1 MRYGEVLQ
9 MLITEIIREKRD
21 GRELSDEAIVEFLQR
36 YVADEVPDYQ
46 AAALLMAIFLQG
58 MNPRELA
65 TWTDTMVRSG
75 KVMDWSHLS
84 ANPVDKHSSGG
95 VGDKISIP
103 LAPLVAAAGAT
114 VPMMAGRGLGHTGGT
129 LDKLEAIPGLR
140 TRLSET
146 EFRNTVEQFG
156 FAIVGQTREIAP
168 ADRKLYAL
176 RDVTSTIESDPL
188 IASSIMSKK
197 IAEGVRGL
205 VLDVKTGSGAF
216 LADAE
221 RAKRVAAMM
230 AGIGKAAGCT
240 VHAFITQMGQPLGQ
254 AVGHANEIRESI
266 EILRGEGPADVRELT
281 LTLGAD
287 MLVLARIAS
296 DEQQARQKLLDVL
309 ESGAALERF
318 AAVVTSQGGDRSYID
333 DPGKLEMSTE
343 IHEVRAPRTGWLQYD
358 DCRAIGEA
366 CLLLGGGRTRQD
378 DEIDPGVG
386 LEILAKTGDKL
397 QADQPWCR
405 IHARNRKGLEEAIE
419 RLKHAVS
426 IHEDEVAR
434 MPLVLGKVRS
444 DEV

>member
-1 MRYGEVLQ
+1 

-21 GRELSDEAIVEFLQR
+21 GRELSDEAIVEFLTR
-36 YVADEVPDYQ
+36 YVADDVPDYQ
-46 AAALLMAIFLQG
+46 ASALLMAIFLQG
-58 MNPRELA
+58 MSARELA
-65 TWTDTMVRSG
+65 TWTDTMVSSG

-84 ANPVDKHSSGG
+84 PNPVDKHSSGG

-140 TRLSET
+140 TRLSES
-146 EFRNTVEQFG
+146 EFRNTVERYG

-216 LADAE
+216 LADPE
-221 RAKRVAAMM
+221 RARRVAALM
-230 AGIGKAAGCT
+230 AGIGKSAGCT
-240 VHAFITQMGQPLGQ
+240 VHAYITQMGQPLGR

-266 EILRGEGPADVRELT
+266 EVLRGEGPADVRELT
-281 LTLGAD
+281 LTLGSD
-287 MLVLARIAS
+287 MLVLARIAKNT
-296 DEQQARQKLLDVL
+296 DEARQKLIEVLD
-309 ESGAALERF
+309 SGAALERF
-318 AAVVTSQGGDRSYID
+318 ADVVVSQGGDRKCID
-333 DPGKLEMSTE
+333 DPSCLAISDE
-343 IHEVRAPRTGWLQYD
+343 IHEITAPQAGWLQYD

-366 CLLLGGGRTRQD
+366 CLLLGGGRTRQE
-378 DEIDPGVG
+378 DEIDPSVG
-386 LEILAKTGDKL
+386 LEILAKSGDKL
-397 QADQPWCR
+397 EAGQPWCLV
-405 IHARNRKGLEEAIE
+405 HANKGRGLEAATE
-419 RLKHAVS
+419 RLQSAVS
-426 IHEDEVAR
+426 IHQEEVQP
-434 MPLVLGKVRS
+434 MELILGKVCS
-444 DEV
+444 DDV